1 MLFKYTFGDSSL
13 YKLKSMK
20 AHAQNDIDT
29 KWLKLLSLIPD
40 EEKDVMFAVFACV

>member
-1 MLFKYTFGDSSL
+1 MWTIEKILFKYAFGNSSL

-29 KWLKLLSLIPD
+29 K
-40 EEKDVMFAVFACV
+40 